1 MGMNFTVDNDG
12 NRMPNHPDAANPILA
27 SGQTLTNA
35 SADTNTEATVVAGG
49 TYAITA
55 LNTGGFLFGLA
66 TTATAANIV
75 WACGLH
81 HTVIIKI
88 PAGYTV
94 LHYQTDTN
102 NGMAYLRR
110 IG

>member
-1 MGMNFTVDNDG
+1 MNFSCDNDG
-12 NRMPNHPDAANPILA
+12 NRMPVHPDSANPILA

-35 SADTNTEATVVAGG
+35 SADTDTTATIIAGA

-66 TTATAANIV
+66 TTATAANII
-75 WACGLH
+75 WACTLYR
-81 HTVIIKI
+81 TVIIKI
-88 PAGYTV
+88 PLSYTT

>member
-1 MGMNFTVDNDG
+1 MSMNFECDNDG
-12 NRMPNHPDAANPILA
+12 HRMPNHPDAANSILA

-35 SADTNTEATVVAGG
+35 AADTNTEATIVAGA

-66 TTATAANIV
+66 DTETAANIV
-75 WACGLH
+75 WACALH
-81 HTVIIKI
+81 STIIIKI
-88 PAGYTV
+88 PASYTT
-94 LHYQTDTN
+94 LHYQTDTV

-110 IG
+110 IA

>member
-1 MGMNFTVDNDG
+1 MSMNFDSDNDG

-35 SADTNTEATVVAGG
+35 SADTDTSATVVAGA

-75 WACGLH
+75 WTCGLQ
-81 HTVIIKI
+81 HTTIIKI
-88 PAGYTV
+88 PAGYTT

>member
-1 MGMNFTVDNDG
+1 MSMNFGVDNDG
-12 NRMPNHPDAANPILA
+12 NLMPNHPNAANPILA

-35 SADTNTEATVVAGG
+35 AADTNTEATVVAGG
-49 TYAITA
+49 TYAITS

-75 WACGLH
+75 WACALYN
-81 HTVIIKI
+81 TIVIKI
-88 PAGYTV
+88 PAGYTT
-94 LHYQTDTN
+94 LHYQTDAN
-102 NGMAYLRR
+102 DGLAYLRR

>member
-1 MGMNFTVDNDG
+1 MSMNHACDNDG
-12 NRMPNHPDAANPILA
+12 NRMPNHPDAANAILA

-35 SADTNTEATVVAGG
+35 SADTNTTATVVAGG
-49 TYAITA
+49 MYAITA

-66 TTATAANIV
+66 TTATAANII
-75 WACGLH
+75 WAAALH
-81 HTVIIKI
+81 KTAIIKI

-102 NGMAYLRR
+102 SGMAYLRR